1 MINESNH
8 RNTHINLLFY
18 SHFEGEAEI
27 DGRDSIVRVEDH
39 LIHGKR
45 ENAIEDAI
53 ASGDFATAL
62 LVASMCD
69 PETYKSVAQK
79 YAETKFRT
87 DSPMYTTTSLFSGKV
102 DDPSFWGKNPDELI
116 ENWKDNLAV
125 ILNNRTM
132 GWDKVVLSLGDKLKE
147 IGRIEEAHFCY
158 MVCGHPISSP
168 TDKNTRVALLGC
180 NHSHA
185 HNLTLLTNESLNAF
199 ERTEAYEWA
208 KRQAN
213 PVAYF
218 ETFQPYK
225 LIYAML
231 LADAG
236 EITQA
241 QEFMKS
247 IRLPANDIARS
258 DSHQINR
265 VSVSQMFDENEAFKL
280 AYNEV
285 KHQLQSKDGPKV
297 KYAKLLESGDSLD
310 IDTTRVQPAAE
321 NQDGN
326 MQRRHKGFT
335 NTASGPSNFNE
346 SRSIPRRG
354 GNLQNTISNNNDPA
368 LDATFVTA
376 KTNLMDVSGYSLDG
390 AEHAQSS
397 KEGEIN
403 RMPPVNEKNE
413 SGPNSVVL
421 NPISKGRSIKPSR
434 MIGSTKRQTVAKD
447 TTTNISPSQTATNT
461 KPPNNNKSEEEQPRS
476 TMEPVTP
483 HAQQQ
488 QQQRPKSPPV
498 TAPSVMMGKKTEEIP
513 KTPAPAS
520 GRKAPTKAPNSGL
533 FGGMK
538 SYLIKKLNP
547 DANECIL
554 PDNEEQAYFDKDLKR
569 KLLIN

>member
-1 MINESNH
+1 M
-8 RNTHINLLFY
+8 FY

-27 DGRDSIVRVEDH
+27 DRRDSIVRVEDY

-45 ENAIEDAI
+45 ENAIDDAI

-69 PETYKSVAQK
+69 PETYKGVAQK

-87 DSPMYTTTSLFSGKV
+87 DSPMYTTTSLFSGKI

-158 MVCGHPISSP
+158 MVCGHPIKSP
-168 TDKNTRVALLGC
+168 TNKNTRVALLGC
-180 NHSHA
+180 NHSDA

-199 ERTEAYEWA
+199 ERTEAYEWT

-218 ETFQPYK
+218 ESFQPFK

-258 DSHQINR
+258 DSPEINR
-265 VSVSQMFDENEAFKL
+265 VSVSQMFNENEAFKL
-280 AYNEV
+280 AYDEV

-297 KYAKLLESGDSLD
+297 KYAKLLESGGSLD
-310 IDTTRVQPAAE
+310 IDTTRVQ
-321 NQDGN
+321 
-326 MQRRHKGFT
+326 GFT
-335 NTASGPSNFNE
+335 DTASGP
-346 SRSIPRRG
+346 SIPRRG
-354 GNLQNTISNNNDPA
+354 GNLQNIISNNDPA

-390 AEHAQSS
+390 VEHAQSS
-397 KEGEIN
+397 KEGGTN
-403 RMPPVNEKNE
+403 VMPPVNEMNE
-413 SGPNSVVL
+413 SDPKSVFL
-421 NPISKGRSIKPSR
+421 NPISKGRAIKPPR

-447 TTTNISPSQTATNT
+447 TTTNIPPLQSATNT
-461 KPPNNNKSEEEQPRS
+461 KPPDNNKSEEEQPRLS
-476 TMEPVTP
+476 MEPVAASTP
-483 HAQQQ
+483 QVQ

-498 TAPSVMMGKKTEEIP
+498 TAPSVMMGKKTDIP

-520 GRKAPTKAPNSGL
+520 GRKTPTAAPSSGL

-538 SYLIKKLNP
+538 SYLIKRLNP
-547 DANECIL
+547 DSKECIL

-569 KLLIN
+569 KLFYFLKFLMMCCRG

>member
-1 MINESNH
+1 
-8 RNTHINLLFY
+8 LFY
-18 SHFEGEAEI
+18 SHVEGEAEI
-27 DGRDSIVRVEDH
+27 DRRDSIVRVEDH

-45 ENAIEDAI
+45 ENAIDDAI

-87 DSPMYTTTSLFSGKV
+87 DSPMYTTTSLFSGKI

-158 MVCGHPISSP
+158 MVCGHPIKSP

-180 NHSHA
+180 NHSDA

-218 ETFQPYK
+218 ETFQPFK

-231 LADAG
+231 LADSG

-258 DSHQINR
+258 DSPEINR

-297 KYAKLLESGDSLD
+297 KYAKLLESGGSLD
-310 IDTTRVQPAAE
+310 IDTTRVQRVVE
-321 NQDGN
+321 NQYDN
-326 MQRRHKGFT
+326 LQRRHKGLT
-335 NTASGPSNFNE
+335 NTASGP
-346 SRSIPRRG
+346 SIPRRG
-354 GNLQNTISNNNDPA
+354 GNLQNIISNNDPA

-376 KTNLMDVSGYSLDG
+376 KTNLMGVSGYSLDG

-397 KEGEIN
+397 KEGETN
-403 RMPPVNEKNE
+403 SMPPANEKNE
-413 SGPNSVVL
+413 SGPKSVVL
-421 NPISKGRSIKPSR
+421 NPISKGRAIKPPR
-434 MIGSTKRQTVAKD
+434 MIGSTKRHTVAKD
-447 TTTNISPSQTATNT
+447 TTTNMPPLQSTTNT
-461 KPPNNNKSEEEQPRS
+461 KPPNNNKPEEVQPQS
-476 TMEPVTP
+476 TMKPVVASTP
-483 HAQQQ
+483 HV
-488 QQQRPKSPPV
+488 QQQRPKSPPL
-498 TAPSVMMGKKTEEIP
+498 TAPSVMMGKKTEIP

-520 GRKAPTKAPNSGL
+520 GRKAPTVAPSSGL

-547 DANECIL
+547 DSKECIL
-554 PDNEEQAYFDKDLKR
+554 PDNEEQAYFDEDLKR
-569 KLLIN
+569 KLLINGCLFFK